1 MRLAGATE
9 AGGVCD
15 RKRGSQTTDFN
26 SGGSSCKAV
35 FELNVTVTVL
45 TANVFTIQHEGDM
58 NVCTNFIVLH
68 PIILNFSI

>member
-35 FELNVTVTVL
+35 FELNFNLPTVS
-45 TANVFTIQHEGDM
+45 AN
-58 NVCTNFIVLH
+58 C
-68 PIILNFSI
+68 